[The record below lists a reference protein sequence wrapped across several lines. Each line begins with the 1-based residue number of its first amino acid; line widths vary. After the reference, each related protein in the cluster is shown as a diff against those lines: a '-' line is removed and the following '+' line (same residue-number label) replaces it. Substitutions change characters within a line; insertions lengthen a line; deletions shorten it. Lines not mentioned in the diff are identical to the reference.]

1 MDRNKYIF
9 IELDKL
15 EIKYRNQIYVY
26 PLHQVISV
34 SVVKALNQNILISLL
49 LGNRHVY
56 HLQVKFIQDQKK
68 LIRISPREKKQLAI
82 EVTRF
87 MDSTFEIRS
96 KFPLWLKG
104 LKLYVEVSKTDKQQ
118 NKALYNK
125 MPFLKT

>member
-1 MDRNKYIF
+1 MERNKYIF
-9 IELDKL
+9 IKLDKL
-15 EIKYRNQIYVY
+15 EIKYRNQLYVY

-96 KFPLWLKG
+96 KFPSG
-104 LKLYVEVSKTDKQQ
+104 
-118 NKALYNK
+118 
-125 MPFLKT
+125 